1 MQNQLENRA
10 NAGFLIRFIAFA
22 IDCLIAACVV
32 STIKTPFTMASAA
45 GVKIFDANFL
55 FQYSFLDVLD
65 YVGTAAYFTIL
76 TYTSHTTLGKMLVG
90 IEVVSEKEWTLLN
103 VIYRET
109 IGRFFSS
116 LMCIG
121 YFAVIVTK
129 NKQGFHDM
137 LCDTRVVY
145 KNLSPRKKEESDVMS
160 NEAPVPTAILDDEII
175 DDEDAPFEPM
185 SQESHE
191 EMIHEPVETL
201 KEEIVKPQIEEKQ
214 EYKAPTYYAMQ
225 PTDKTE
231 E

>member
-55 FQYSFLDVLD
+55 FHYSFLDVLG

-76 TYTSHTTLGKMLVG
+76 TYTSHTTLGKMLMG

-116 LMCIG
+116 IMCIG

-129 NKQGFHDM
+129 QKQGFHDM

-145 KNLSPRKKEESDVMS
+145 KNLVPRKNEVSDKGTETAS
-160 NEAPVPTAILDDEII
+160 ITTAILDDEII
-175 DDEDAPFEPM
+175 EGVDEPVGKTDEAP
-185 SQESHE
+185 
-191 EMIHEPVETL
+191 EMPAVEPVE
-201 KEEIVKPQIEEKQ
+201 KPEEAVVKPQVEQ
-214 EYKAPTYYAMQ
+214 QTEYKAPVYYTMQ
-225 PTDKTE
+225 EKNKIE
-231 E
+231 A

>member
-55 FQYSFLDVLD
+55 FHYSFLDVLG

-76 TYTSHTTLGKMLVG
+76 TYTSHTTLGKMLMG

-103 VIYRET
+103 VLYRET

-116 LMCIG
+116 IMCIG

-129 NKQGFHDM
+129 QKQGFHDM

-145 KNLSPRKKEESDVMS
+145 KNLAPRKAQAFAAVQEVT
-160 NEAPVPTAILDDEII
+160 PVATAILDDEMI
-175 DDEDAPFEPM
+175 DGVDEPIEESVNESVAKPEEPLVKT
-185 SQESHE
+185 E
-191 EMIHEPVETL
+191 EMITKPEV
-201 KEEIVKPQIEEKQ
+201 KEQPNYQ
-214 EYKAPTYYAMQ
+214 APTYYAMHEMN
-225 PTDKTE
+225 KTE

>member
-10 NAGFLIRFIAFA
+10 NAGFLVRFIAFA

-55 FQYSFLDVLD
+55 FHYSFLDVLD
-65 YVGTAAYFTIL
+65 YVGVAAYFAIL
-76 TYTSHTTLGKMLVG
+76 TYTSHTTLGKMIMGL
-90 IEVVSEKEWTLLN
+90 EVVSEKEWTLLN

-116 LMCIG
+116 IMCIG
-121 YFAVIVTK
+121 YFAVVVTK

-145 KNLSPRKKEESDVMS
+145 KNLVPREKEVSDVMP
-160 NEAPVPTAILDDEII
+160 ETAPVATAILDDEII
-175 DDEDAPFEPM
+175 DVEDESIEKTGEVPEKTVNGPIEM
-185 SQESHE
+185 PE
-191 EMIHEPVETL
+191 EA
-201 KEEIVKPQIEEKQ
+201 IVKPQVKEQK
-214 EYKAPTYYAMQ
+214 EYQAPTYYAMQ
-225 PTDKTE
+225 ETNKTE